1 MAGGKAWG
9 LTGGIGSG
17 KSTAARLLA
26 ALGAEVVDADA
37 LSRAA
42 TAAGGAAM
50 PAIAQAFGPS
60 CLAPDGALERERMR
74 ALILSRPEAKRELEA
89 IVHPLVRQGMA
100 RAIARSQ
107 APVVICDIPLL
118 AESPQWRNRLCG
130 VVVVECDEALQ
141 VQRVCQ
147 RNQLPEATV
156 RQWISQQA
164 SPEAR
169 RRIADVVIRNDT
181 QEIAPLQAQIQA
193 LAGRLGLS

>member
-1 MAGGKAWG
+1 MASGRAWG

-17 KSTAARLLA
+17 KSTAARLLG
-26 ALGAEVVDADA
+26 ALGAEVLDADA

-42 TAAGGAAM
+42 TAADGTAM
-50 PAIAQAFGPS
+50 PAITQVFGAS
-60 CLAPDGALERERMR
+60 YLRPDGALDRERMR

-100 RAIARSQ
+100 HAIARSQ

-118 AESPQWRNRLCG
+118 AESPQWRSQLCG
-130 VVVVECDEALQ
+130 VMVVECDEALQ

-156 RQWISQQA
+156 RRWISQQA
-164 SPEAR
+164 SPETR
-169 RRIADVVIRNDT
+169 RRIADVVIRNNT
-181 QEIAPLQAQIQA
+181 QAMAPLQAQIHA

>member
-1 MAGGKAWG
+1 MAGGRAWG

-74 ALILSRPEAKRELEA
+74 ALILTQPTAKRTLEA
-89 IVHPLVRQGMA
+89 IVHPLVRQGMVQ
-100 RAIARSQ
+100 AIEHSQ

-118 AESPQWRNRLCG
+118 AEGPQWRNRLCG
-130 VVVVECDEALQ
+130 VMVVECDEALQ

-156 RQWISQQA
+156 RRWISQQA